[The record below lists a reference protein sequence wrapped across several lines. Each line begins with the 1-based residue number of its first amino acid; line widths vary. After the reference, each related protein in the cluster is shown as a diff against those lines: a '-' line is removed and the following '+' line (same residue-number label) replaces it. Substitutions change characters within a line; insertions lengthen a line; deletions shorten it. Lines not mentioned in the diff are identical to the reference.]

1 MRRKL
6 RQGRRFKAPEI
17 SLTPLIDMALTL
29 LVIFIV
35 TAPIVHNGIRVD
47 LPQGKS
53 REIGNEQEFV
63 VTIDKS
69 NTLYFNAYPVKN
81 NELIPVVLSALKDN
95 TETPVYI
102 KADETVAY
110 GKVIAVVD
118 ELKMAGIK
126 YVAMSTRPG

>member
-6 RQGRRFKAPEI
+6 RQGRRFRAPEI
-17 SLTPLIDMALTL
+17 SLTPLIDTALTL

-35 TAPIVHNGIRVD
+35 TAPMVQNGIRVD

-53 REIGNEQEFV
+53 REVGSEQEFV
-63 VTIDKS
+63 VTIDK
-69 NTLYFNAYPVKN
+69 NNQLYFNTYPVKAK
-81 NELIPVVLSALKDN
+81 ELIPAVLAALKDN
-95 TETPVYI
+95 DDVPVYI
-102 KADETVAY
+102 KADEVVSY
-110 GKVIAVVD
+110 GKVISVVD